1 MPRLLDLLR
10 RQAGLLVLLLA
21 AAVVGQHFFFSRAYV
36 EIDCTVDHDTA
47 VELYWAEAG
56 QDYSRSR
63 MGSAVLKLGRSQHG
77 FFLGDLRAI
86 RHFRL
91 DPMARAPGAAVFH
104 SITIRQPG
112 LRPLLFTS
120 PADFARFQPGQN
132 VTSAA
137 FIKDFGWGVTSAAG
151 NPDLHLTVEPP
162 APLPLADWLPEAG
175 RFIILALLLH
185 LLLRCLAPLAEDFR
199 SIPLLLFG
207 VTLLVAALAVRSS
220 PGSHPDEQVHSAAA
234 AYYERHWLPPAAD
247 APEIA
252 ASYSG
257 YGFSRLN
264 SREIAYF
271 LTGKFA
277 WLTEPLRLPAY
288 QRHRLFNVLLLGCLA
303 LLAFRSPPARLI
315 FLPLLITPQAWY
327 VFSSCNSDAFALFLC
342 LIAAQ
347 QLAAPESLLRR
358 YLSGQSGWRAAVALG
373 LLAGGLLLIKKNFL
387 IFVVFAALF
396 VLLNGLL
403 LRQRLTWPALRR
415 AAALGGIALAL
426 FSLQAGA
433 DIAANGW
440 NKAAKI
446 QQLREEHAERAY
458 KPSTELA
465 KKHPHLQLRARGV
478 SFGEMLSGSGTY
490 RWGGKALRSF
500 YGVYGHA
507 SVAASAAYYELMSWS
522 GWLFCGLAVLTVLLR
537 GGTEERLLL
546 LNLSG
551 CGLLLVGAAA
561 WASWTKDFQPQGRYM
576 LPLLP
581 MLGLLLA
588 RTGPLFPPLLLRALF
603 TLMFLLSLCS
613 FLFVGL
619 ASPLL

>member
-10 RQAGLLVLLLA
+10 RHQALLVLLLA
-21 AAVVGQHFFFSRAYV
+21 AAVVWQHFFFSRAYV

-47 VELYWAEAG
+47 VELYWSEAG

-91 DPMARAPGAAVFH
+91 DPMGKAPGAAVFH

-120 PADFARFQPGQN
+120 PADFARFQPRQN

-137 FIKDFGWGVTSAAG
+137 FIEGFGWGVTSAAG

-199 SIPLLLFG
+199 YIPLLLFG

-277 WLTEPLRLPAY
+277 WLTEPFRLPAY

-303 LLAFRSPPARLI
+303 LLAFRSPPTRLI
-315 FLPLLITPQAWY
+315 LLPLLMTPQAWY

-358 YLSGQSGWRAAVALG
+358 YLSGQSGWQAAVALG

-396 VLLNGLL
+396 VLLNGLR

-415 AAALGGIALAL
+415 AATLGGIALTL

-446 QQLREEHAERAY
+446 QQLREEHAEPAY

-465 KKHPHLQLRARGV
+465 KTHPHLYMKERGV
-478 SFGEMLSGSGTY
+478 RLQELLGDKY
-490 RWGGKALRSF
+490 RWGGHIIRSF
-500 YGVYGHA
+500 YGVYGQM
-507 SVAASAAYYELMSWS
+507 SVAASKSYYTFMQNC
-522 GWLFCGLAVLTVLLR
+522 GWLFLAFVYLTVLLR

-588 RTGPLFPPLLLRALF
+588 RTGPLFPPLPLRALF